1 MRNRIIII
9 LKGIKNFMRII
20 SAVFFTI
27 LLNIAPAC
35 AEWVN
40 VQDIKEP
47 IRLLDTGSIKKVD
60 YKNNE
65 GAIFALRYMD
75 KNNKFHLNSS
85 GLIAYSHGAYFALG
99 KQAGTFGFSVRKPRN

>member
-1 MRNRIIII
+1 M
-9 LKGIKNFMRII
+9 KNFLII
-20 SAVFFTI
+20 VFIMF
-27 LLNIAPAC
+27 LGFAPAC

-40 VQDIKEP
+40 VQDIKDP

-75 KNNKFHLNSS
+75 KNNKESVATFFADFKNNKAGVISIRPYIKIRNTILSF
-85 GLIAYSHGAYFALG
+85 LITL
-99 KQAGTFGFSVRKPRN
+99 K